1 MYVVQF
7 ALTKKDQKNVVRL
20 SYKSKNV
27 VINILSLKKSLNSTQ
42 FLLSWP
48 INFRNLN
55 VFKDDAFAN
64 FLYQNSLATFI
75 TSIVR

>member
-7 ALTKKDQKNVVRL
+7 ALTKTDQIKNVFRL

-64 FLYQNSLATFI
+64 FLYQNS
-75 TSIVR
+75 